1 MADEKRFSHITV
13 NASED
18 DDVVIQAGAYAP
30 TAQAEPQVWEQP
42 QADQAYYGEPEPE
55 TSAQA
60 PQPQE
65 EGRYDYQPNP
75 EPEHVPA
82 HAKAPEAQRLVKRE
96 EYHEQTLEDLD
107 VGPMSKMQKIVLG
120 VVAVF
125 IIGFAAYYFAFMH

>member
-18 DDVVIQAGAYAP
+18 NDVVIQAGAYAP
-30 TAQAEPQVWEQP
+30 AAQAEPQAWEQP
-42 QADQAYYGEPEPE
+42 QADQAYYDGLEPAAPVP
-55 TSAQA
+55 A

-65 EGRYDYQPNP
+65 EERYDYQP
-75 EPEHVPA
+75 EPAHVPA
-82 HAKAPEAQRLVKRE
+82 HAKAPEAQRRAKRE

-125 IIGFAAYYFAFMH
+125 IIGFAVYYFAFMH